1 MSTRVFCSTSEYS
14 DDDWSEPKMLTDTPD
29 FQVEYSA
36 YKGEITR
43 EKISKFEGDSTEEN
57 EERWR
62 TYQLSEYKIEWGDD
76 TKIKDPVW
84 MITATRHGGI
94 WSDWTISKIKGEKG
108 DKGDPGSSVKIE
120 GEFETLDQLKTA

>member
-62 TYQLSEYKIEWGDD
+62 ADQLSKYEIEWGDD
-76 TKIKDPVW
+76 TKIKNPV
-84 MITATRHGGI
+84 
-94 WSDWTISKIKGEKG
+94 
-108 DKGDPGSSVKIE
+108 
-120 GEFETLDQLKTA
+120 